1 MKQLASKSNPQ
12 SFSPRFD
19 PHLSP
24 LGNYAIIVSPIPLH
38 ISVHPSGGNFLCI
51 LRSVR
56 FFGHS
61 HRFNPLLQ
69 QLRLTTFFVKN
80 SIDTKTDEIMQRV
93 IREKFCNH
101 TIIAV
106 AHKLDTILDFDRIV
120 VLDAGRIVENGE
132 PYALLTE
139 PKSHFSQLYASAM
152 ATEESD

>member
-1 MKQLASKSNPQ
+1 MKQLASKSIPPV
-12 SFSPRFD
+12 SSPRFD
-19 PHLSP
+19 PHLP
-24 LGNYAIIVSPIPLH
+24 LGNYCFPNPPASAFIRARV
-38 ISVHPSGGNFLCI
+38 ISFAFCDLYD
-51 LRSVR
+51 
-56 FFGHS
+56 FGHS

-69 QLRLTTFFVKN
+69 QLRLTTFFLEN

-132 PYALLTE
+132 PYVLLTE

-152 ATEESD
+152 ATEDSD

>member
-1 MKQLASKSNPQ
+1 MRAVQCT
-12 SFSPRFD
+12 
-19 PHLSP
+19 HT
-24 LGNYAIIVSPIPLH
+24 PIPPLAA
-38 ISVHPSGGNFLCI
+38 
-51 LRSVR
+51 RTET
-56 FFGHS
+56 
-61 HRFNPLLQ
+61 NPLCY
-69 QLRLTTFFVKN
+69 

-106 AHKLDTILDFDRIV
+106 AHKLDTILDYDRIV

>member
-1 MKQLASKSNPQ
+1 M
-12 SFSPRFD
+12 
-19 PHLSP
+19 
-24 LGNYAIIVSPIPLH
+24 
-38 ISVHPSGGNFLCI
+38 
-51 LRSVR
+51 
-56 FFGHS
+56 
-61 HRFNPLLQ
+61 
-69 QLRLTTFFVKN
+69 KN